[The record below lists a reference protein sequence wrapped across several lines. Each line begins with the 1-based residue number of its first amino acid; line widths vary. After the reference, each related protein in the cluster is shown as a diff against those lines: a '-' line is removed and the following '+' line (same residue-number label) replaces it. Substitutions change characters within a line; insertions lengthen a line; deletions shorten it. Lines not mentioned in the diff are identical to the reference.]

1 MKLPTTSRSA
11 FLAFALSTAGLS
23 LFSAASVGCTS
34 LKDTGEAA
42 DGASCSS
49 TVNGGG
55 DAAALTSALSSAPS
69 GSCVV
74 LVSQTYTGSFTVP
87 AGVTLSS
94 SRGTRAVFRS
104 TDDKPAIELAG
115 GANGAGASLFG
126 IDVVDTKGVGIVV
139 RGGGAHI
146 QDVTVSGAKS
156 AAIAVQCKDASCLD
170 GNHVVML
177 DDVRMKTSAMGLW
190 ASGAHVRMKNGESS
204 DHGGETLTGGLGI
217 VAQDGSRLELTGT
230 KVERNTSVG
239 VLLDGR
245 GGTTGQLTD
254 VTVSHNAARG
264 VWAQKLKGTL
274 DAPSLRVEGKTLIED
289 NKIVGLGAADSH
301 GIIIVGG
308 RIGTTVAAP
317 VVSNLGSTESIG
329 DGIGIF
335 AGAGDVRMEGVEL
348 LGNARAAALFD
359 KSDGAIIIVGGKV
372 EAGPSQL
379 KVVVQNPVAGARV
392 EVSTDVLSTVQAP
405 LGVSA
410 PDVPLARVLP

>member
-1 MKLPTTSRSA
+1 
-11 FLAFALSTAGLS
+11 
-23 LFSAASVGCTS
+23 
-34 LKDTGEAA
+34 
-42 DGASCSS
+42 
-49 TVNGGG
+49 
-55 DAAALTSALSSAPS
+55 
-69 GSCVV
+69 
-74 LVSQTYTGSFTVP
+74 
-87 AGVTLSS
+87 
-94 SRGTRAVFRS
+94 
-104 TDDKPAIELAG
+104 
-115 GANGAGASLFG
+115 
-126 IDVVDTKGVGIVV
+126 
-139 RGGGAHI
+139 
-146 QDVTVSGAKS
+146 
-156 AAIAVQCKDASCLD
+156 
-170 GNHVVML
+170 
-177 DDVRMKTSAMGLW
+177 MGLW
-190 ASGAHVRMKNGESS
+190 ASGAHVRMNGGESS

-217 VAQDGSRLELTGT
+217 VAQDGARLELSGT

-245 GGTTGQLTD
+245 GGTTGQLSD

-264 VWAQKLKGTL
+264 VWAQKLRGTL

-308 RIGTTVAAP
+308 RIGSTVAAP

-359 KSDGAIIIVGGKV
+359 KSNGAIIIVGGRV
-372 EAGPSQL
+372 EAGASQL

-392 EVSTDVLSTVQAP
+392 EVAADVLSTIEAP

-410 PDVPLARVLP
+410 PDVPLAHVLP